1 MFIFLVLQTPSASS
15 ETSRGCS
22 WSSFTVNPRFPA
34 HASEIRVPPESEYLA
49 ARRRE
54 LRVPGRSGGN
64 CAEDAAVPSKCKGPS
79 TFHPR
84 REKKESE
91 VEGEEVCAGPERV
104 NDSRDRVK
112 DEALLSPVF
121 WAFTS
126 LGFYVRFPIKING
139 DFFLNPEGKM

>member
-1 MFIFLVLQTPSASS
+1 M
-15 ETSRGCS
+15 
-22 WSSFTVNPRFPA
+22 
-34 HASEIRVPPESEYLA
+34 
-49 ARRRE
+49 
-54 LRVPGRSGGN
+54 PGRSGGN

-104 NDSRDRVK
+104 NDSSDRVK